1 MKILIADDEPLVR
14 IGIKSSFNWAEAGME
29 IVGEA
34 ADGEEALQLIEEL
47 QPDIVILDIKMPKKD
62 GIEILTVLRDRRMR
76 TKVIILSSF
85 DDFVHVKQ
93 AMQLGALD
101 YFHKPSMNVQEIM
114 SLLQSIQAEARESR
128 MIGAEAAEAKPA
140 GKAAIL
146 RELIAGNSERAE
158 ETMLKECNLYTVL
171 FTVKRFGQILKR
183 YTQGNAVNLPATI
196 FNIVSELLGKEP
208 ETECMQLED
217 NAFLVVLSHGNS
229 NSAQASFTH
238 VNEIVF
244 MIHNTLKRFL
254 NIEPIFGISNAFHT
268 YAELPQAVDQARRAL
283 DMKFYHPNDPVLY
296 YQNRKGDDESVQEQ
310 IGAAIMAM
318 KDCLKE
324 EKYDS
329 FAAALANW
337 EQLLQNYEAMN
348 ERDVK
353 KVYEGLLFMLS
364 FGEDED
370 LPAGEAA
377 QLDDFTEC
385 SSYYH
390 AVFNE
395 KLRARIMGKNKEYS
409 PLIRNVVQFID
420 TRYNEN
426 ISLKLLGD
434 TFHSSPNYI
443 SRLFKQEVGRGVFD
457 YLNVVRIRKA
467 KELLKDYRNKIYEVA
482 EKVGFNS
489 QVHFA
494 IVFHKYEGMSPS
506 EYRKELS

>member
-1 MKILIADDEPLVR
+1 MKIIIADDEPLVR
-14 IGIKSSFNWAEAGME
+14 IGIKSSFNWAAAGME

-62 GIEILTVLRDRRMR
+62 GIEVLTALRDRGMR

-114 SLLQSIQAEARESR
+114 SLLQNIQAEARENR
-128 MIGAEAAEAKPA
+128 MSGAEAVEIKP

-146 RELIAGNSERAE
+146 RELLAGSSERAE
-158 ETMLKECNLYTVL
+158 ETKLKESNLYTVL

-183 YTQGNAVNLPATI
+183 YTQGNAAYLPATI
-196 FNIVSELLGKEP
+196 FNIVSELLAKEQ
-208 ETECMQLED
+208 ETECMQLEY
-217 NAFLVVLSHGNS
+217 NAFLVVLSHGDS
-229 NSAQASFTH
+229 NSTQASFTH
-238 VNEIVF
+238 VNEIVY
-244 MIHNTLKRFL
+244 MIHNAMKRFL
-254 NIEPIFGISNAFHT
+254 NIEPIFGISNAFHA

-296 YQNRKGDDESVQEQ
+296 YQNRKRDDESVQEQ
-310 IGAAIMAM
+310 IGAAIVAM

-329 FAAALANW
+329 FAAALASW
-337 EQLLQNYEAMN
+337 EQLLQNYEGMN

-364 FGEDED
+364 VGDDED

-395 KLRARIMGKNKEYS
+395 KLRARIIGKNKEYS
-409 PLIRNVVQFID
+409 PLIRNVVQFIN
-420 TRYNEN
+420 TRYSEN

-457 YLNVVRIRKA
+457 YLNVVRIRQA
-467 KELLKDYRNKIYEVA
+467 KELLKDYRNKIYEIA

-494 IVFHKYEGMSPS
+494 IVFNKYEGMSPS
-506 EYRKELS
+506 DYRKELS

>member
-1 MKILIADDEPLVR
+1 MKIIIADDEPLVR

-34 ADGEEALQLIEEL
+34 ADGQEALQLIEEL

-62 GIEILTVLRDRRMR
+62 GIEVLAELRDRGMR
-76 TKVIILSSF
+76 TKVIMLSSF

-101 YFHKPSMNVQEIM
+101 YFHKPSMNVQEII
-114 SLLQSIQAEARESR
+114 SLLQNIQAEARENR
-128 MIGAEAAEAKPA
+128 MSGAEAAEVKP

-146 RELIAGNSERAE
+146 RELLAGSAERAE
-158 ETMLKECNLYTVL
+158 ETRLKESNLYAVV
-171 FTVKRFGQILKR
+171 FKVKRFGQILKR
-183 YTQGNAVNLPATI
+183 YTQGNAAYLPTTI
-196 FNIVSELLGKEP
+196 FNIVSELLAKEQ
-208 ETECMQLED
+208 ETECVPMED
-217 NAFLVVLSHGNS
+217 NAFLVVLSHGDS

-238 VNEIVF
+238 VNEIVY
-244 MIHNTLKRFL
+244 MIHNAMKRFL
-254 NIEPIFGISNAFHT
+254 NIDPIFGISNAFHA

-296 YQNRKGDDESVQEQ
+296 YQNRKRDDESVQEQ
-310 IGAAIMAM
+310 IGAAIVAM

-324 EKYDS
+324 EKYDA
-329 FAAALANW
+329 FAAALASW
-337 EQLLQNYEAMN
+337 EKLLQDCEGMN
-348 ERDVK
+348 EREVK

-364 FGEDED
+364 VGDDES
-370 LPAGEAA
+370 LPAGEYA
-377 QLDDFTEC
+377 QLEDFTEC

-395 KLRARIMGKNKEYS
+395 KLRTRIMGKNKEYS

-420 TRYNEN
+420 TRYSEK

-434 TFHSSPNYI
+434 TFHSSPHYI

-457 YLNVVRIRKA
+457 YLNVVRIRQA
-467 KELLKDYRNKIYEVA
+467 KELLKDYRNKIYEIA

-494 IVFHKYEGMSPS
+494 IVFNKYEGMSPS
-506 EYRKELS
+506 DFRKELN